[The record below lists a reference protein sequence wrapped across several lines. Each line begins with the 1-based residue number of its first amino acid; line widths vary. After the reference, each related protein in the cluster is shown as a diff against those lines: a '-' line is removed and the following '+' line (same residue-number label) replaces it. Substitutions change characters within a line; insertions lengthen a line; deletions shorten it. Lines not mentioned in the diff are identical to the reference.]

1 MAAQVEARQGGDGR
15 MAFMPSA
22 ARRPPF
28 DPTHYPVHKKM
39 GESILQTKIREVL
52 RPGVAR
58 WFERR
63 GERCLVGSDQFI
75 YWVQYTPTQSL
86 APDLYV
92 LPGVAPDHPV
102 KAWRTWEHGI
112 VPSFAL
118 EVVSKDVDKDY
129 IEGPPL
135 YAALGVRELVIFDP
149 EFSLGRDRVRW
160 QVYRRSARKG
170 WTMEVRTD
178 ADRVRSKVLGCWLR
192 AVGHGTGVRIRLAI
206 GLHGDELVPTPE
218 EECARAEERRVQ
230 AEERCVQAESEVE
243 RLRLELEALKRGG

>member
-1 MAAQVEARQGGDGR
+1 MAPAGGGDVEATARGGDR
-15 MAFMPSA
+15 VAFMPSA
-22 ARRPPF
+22 ARNTPPI
-28 DPTHYPVHKKM
+28 DPTHYPVLKKM
-39 GESILQTKIREVL
+39 GESILQTLIREVL

-58 WFERR
+58 WFEQR

-75 YWVQYTPTQSL
+75 YWVKYTPTQSV

-102 KAWRTWEHGI
+102 KAWKTWEQGI

-129 IEGPPL
+129 VEGPPL
-135 YAALGVRELVIFDP
+135 YGALGVRELVIFDP

-160 QVYRRSARKG
+160 QVYRRSARKR
-170 WTMEVRTD
+170 WAMEERTD

-192 AVGHGTGVRIRLAI
+192 AVGHGTGTRIRLAT
-206 GLHGDELVPTPE
+206 GLHGDDLVPTPE
-218 EECARAEERRVQ
+218 ERCAI
-230 AEERCVQAESEVE
+230 AESEVE
-243 RLRLELEALKRGG
+243 RLRLELEALKRGR